1 VLFELVCVAF
11 LSIVSQLWRC
21 VIDIFLSL
29 RFEGDAQRYARSQR
43 HAAWLG
49 RDADVKRKLSHERH
63 DNESIKF

>member
-1 VLFELVCVAF
+1 M
-11 LSIVSQLWRC
+11 
-21 VIDIFLSL
+21 DIFLSL

-49 RDADVKRKLSHERH
+49 RDADVKRELSRERH